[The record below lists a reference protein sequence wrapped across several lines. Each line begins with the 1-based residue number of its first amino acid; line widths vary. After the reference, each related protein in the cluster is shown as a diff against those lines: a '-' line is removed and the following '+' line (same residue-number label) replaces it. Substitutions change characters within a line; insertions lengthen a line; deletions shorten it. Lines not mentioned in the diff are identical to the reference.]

1 MQFRSLGLTRGLVVL
16 TLAAVLMHG
25 AVWAAEEEVN
35 NGQDPTKPLTRI
47 DLRYQYQN
55 LPPDDHDNAH
65 IFTPRADKPFP
76 LAPHWSL
83 ATRLDLP
90 LFLTEAINPDNRD
103 GDYEFGLGDLLLQGL
118 LIHSPSQRFAWAM
131 GAQLIFPT
139 ASTDGMGGGKYRI
152 VPTLGARYALPEITR
167 GTFAAFLLRYDV
179 DYAGDDDRRHISELQ
194 LAPLVNIALP
204 AQWFVNLYPSSD
216 IRYNFTAKRPGDTGR
231 WFFPFNFMVGKMVT
245 RSMVASVEIGVP
257 IVDDYK
263 VYDFKLEARVGL
275 FF

>member
-1 MQFRSLGLTRGLVVL
+1 M
-16 TLAAVLMHG
+16 AAVLAGG
-25 AVWAAEEEVN
+25 AVWAAEEVN

-65 IFTPRADKPFP
+65 IFTPRADKPFALSP
-76 LAPHWSL
+76 RWSL
-83 ATRLDLP
+83 ATRIDLP
-90 LFLTEAINPDNRD
+90 LFLTEAVNPDNLD

-118 LIHSPSQRFAWAM
+118 LIHSPSQRFAWAL

-152 VPTLGARYALPEITR
+152 VPTLGARYALPGISS

-216 IRYNFTAKRPGDTGR
+216 IRYNFGSKRPGDAGR
-231 WFFPFNFMVGKMVT
+231 WFFPCNFMVGKMVT
-245 RSMVASVEIGVP
+245 RSIVASVEIGVP
-257 IVDDYK
+257 IVDDYE
-263 VYDFKLEARVGL
+263 VYDFKLEARIG
-275 FF
+275 FFF